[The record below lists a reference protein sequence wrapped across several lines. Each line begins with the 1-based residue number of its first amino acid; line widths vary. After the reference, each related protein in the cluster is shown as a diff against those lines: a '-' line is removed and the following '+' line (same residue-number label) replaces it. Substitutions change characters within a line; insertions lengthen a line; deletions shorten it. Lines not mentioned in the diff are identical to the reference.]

1 VRAFINAQANA
12 AFLGKGHESVQRLGG
27 DTRASLTFA
36 NIANIHAMRESYAN
50 LRAACAVA
58 AACHLAWAP
67 PGQPR
72 DAPRADGSSSGV
84 GVGGERGTQRSD
96 ERSSERSSDERSSD
110 ERSSDERD
118 RGVVDSTLSAA
129 VLGGELVLGAAA
141 AVAPG
146 VGLSGSSS
154 HGGHG
159 GHGGVGAQLGLGRPF
174 AQHGGGP
181 HWFLGVLDS
190 RWLAHVSSVLAAARL
205 VASQSEAGDPVL
217 VHCSDGCDFGG
228 LFAV

>member
-72 DAPRADGSSSGV
+72 DAPLADGSSG
-84 GVGGERGTQRSD
+84 GGGERGNQR
-96 ERSSERSSDERSSD
+96 SDERSSD
-110 ERSSDERD
+110 ERDRGAERD

-141 AVAPG
+141 AVAPS

-154 HGGHG
+154 LGGHG
-159 GHGGVGAQLGLGRPF
+159 GVGGVGAQLGLGRPF
-174 AQHGGGP
+174 SQHGGGP

-228 LFAV
+228 LFTV